1 MLRKFCLL
9 LGLALM
15 PALAAAQAPRTV
27 TLGRGDSIVV
37 HIAPDGAVSA
47 GAAAVAAPISD
58 FEAAALAQM
67 NATTLVEDAKVQP
80 PIPLDRGRAT
90 RPSVQPGQV
99 RITLRAL
106 APSSARPNGEMML
119 SLENGYDGALRYRAA
134 LRNGD
139 RSMPTDVCIVLPH
152 KFGFEHL
159 PYPYERVEISELRV
173 IPWHEGDAV
182 TCE

>member
-1 MLRKFCLL
+1 MLRKFCFL

-15 PALAAAQAPRTV
+15 PALAAAQAPTTV

-37 HIAPDGAVSA
+37 HVASDGAISA
-47 GAAAVAAPISD
+47 GAPTAAAPMSD

-67 NATTLVEDAKVQP
+67 NATTLVEDSKVQP
-80 PIPLDRGRAT
+80 PVPLDPGRST
-90 RPSVQPGQV
+90 RPTVQPGQV

-106 APSSARPNGEMML
+106 APSSAHPKGEMML
-119 SLENGYDGALRYRAA
+119 SLENGYDGALHYRAA
-134 LRNGD
+134 LRNGG

-152 KFGFEHL
+152 KFGFEHW
-159 PYPYERVEISELRV
+159 PYPFERVGISDLRV